1 MAKLD
6 SCSDRSDTVD
16 GLLKVDIPDVSDL
29 VLYSSDVSVALLGIW
44 LSTKKIITMQALFDF
59 PTLFVW
65 HIFWN

>member
-29 VLYSSDVSVALLGIW
+29 VLYSSDVSVALLGI
-44 LSTKKIITMQALFDF
+44 
-59 PTLFVW
+59 
-65 HIFWN
+65 